1 MDSVYI
7 ADSIWN
13 KATEFM
19 HQSGTHMESA
29 HIGKKDDLYL
39 WQCSAES
46 RVSFTFMCPYEH
58 LCNCRAGVRISENK
72 RNLILEFKGSHDKNS
87 HRLRSMSARRCAAG
101 VGGFRSNL
109 LDNDDSDDSAEYD
122 VFDRMR
128 SAIPYSPVLLALRKK
143 GSAECH
149 YRRNLNAISDS
160 DSNSDTSPEPLR
172 KKNRVISGPAYVDP
186 SSMEA
191 TEVEY
196 ATEYY
201 DESPKRPSLSP
212 ATRKRLHDE
221 IEADIDELSS
231 MSESEVQAEV
241 QAIMDARERKQEEDT
256 RRFLEYRRSLKGE
269 EHSQFSCGSFL
280 ILISVQPP
288 AAALRRT
295 IAPPPWH
302 SSASSRMDR
311 LRVRSPRTC
320 ATQVRAGVL

>member
-1 MDSVYI
+1 MDTIDI

-39 WQCSAES
+39 WQLSAES

-109 LDNDDSDDSAEYD
+109 LDNDDSDDSAEND
-122 VFDRMR
+122 VFNRMR

-172 KKNRVISGPAYVDP
+172 KKNSVISGPAYVDP

-201 DESPKRPSLSP
+201 DESPDRPSLSP
-212 ATRKRLHDE
+212 ATKKRHHDE
-221 IEADIDELSS
+221 REDDMDAMSS
-231 MSESEVQAEV
+231 MSESEVQT
-241 QAIMDARERKQEEDT
+241 IMDARERKKQEET
-256 RRFLEYRRSLKGE
+256 RMFLEYRRSLKGE
-269 EHSQFSCGSFL
+269 EESQFCRGSFL
-280 ILISVQPP
+280 TLIPPVQPP
-288 AAALRRT
+288 AATLPRT
-295 IAPPPWH
+295 AVPPPWH
-302 SSASSRMDR
+302 SSASSQMDR